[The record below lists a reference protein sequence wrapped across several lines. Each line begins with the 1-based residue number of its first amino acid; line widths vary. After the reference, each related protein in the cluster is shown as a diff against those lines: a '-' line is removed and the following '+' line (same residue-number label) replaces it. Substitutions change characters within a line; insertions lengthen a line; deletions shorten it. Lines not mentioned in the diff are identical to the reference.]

1 MPKSIRN
8 IEGYSPTRGKMFFTD
23 INGKTPWPREGLLW
37 RYFPGNLVSSSNG
50 FKVVGITGAVVSDIE
65 DLVVAT
71 VIPGL
76 GKDMATVQVKK
87 TQKLN
92 SYSVSIQVDA
102 YSVDFEGVFFGEN
115 RLLSWNECCQ
125 PGAN

>member
-1 MPKSIRN
+1 M
-8 IEGYSPTRGKMFFTD
+8 
-23 INGKTPWPREGLLW
+23 
-37 RYFPGNLVSSSNG
+37 SSSNG
-50 FKVVGITGAVVSDIE
+50 FKVIGITGAVVSDIE

-76 GKDMATVQVKK
+76 GKDVATVQVKK
-87 TQKLN
+87 NEKSATC
-92 SYSVSIQVDA
+92 YPDSIQVDA

-125 PGAN
+125 PGAA

>member
-1 MPKSIRN
+1 M
-8 IEGYSPTRGKMFFTD
+8 
-23 INGKTPWPREGLLW
+23 
-37 RYFPGNLVSSSNG
+37 SSSNG
-50 FKVVGITGAVVSDIE
+50 FKVVGITGTIVSDIE

-76 GKDMATVQVKK
+76 GKDMDTVQVKK
-87 TQKLN
+87 DYFGQTTASKMHQHD
-92 SYSVSIQVDA
+92 SFCTDSIQVDA

-125 PGAN
+125 PGAA

>member
-1 MPKSIRN
+1 M
-8 IEGYSPTRGKMFFTD
+8 
-23 INGKTPWPREGLLW
+23 
-37 RYFPGNLVSSSNG
+37 SSNNG
-50 FKVVGITGAVVSDIE
+50 FKVIGITGAVVSDIE

-87 TQKLN
+87 PQSAT
-92 SYSVSIQVDA
+92 YYPDSIQVDA

-115 RLLSWNECCQ
+115 RLISWNECCQ
-125 PGAN
+125 PGAP